1 MVKVAIFSSKP
12 YDRRYFAEAGGGQ
25 TSFTYLEPR
34 LTGETVSLAQG
45 HDAVC
50 VFVHDKVT
58 AEVLQELSAM
68 GCRLVAI
75 RAAGFNNVDLEAAK
89 ELDIRVARVPAYS
102 PAGVAEFTVGLIL
115 ALNRGIHR
123 AHDRVRRGNFS
134 LEGLMGF
141 NMAGKTVGVI
151 GTGKIGESVARILL
165 GFQCRI
171 LAYDVK
177 ESDDLK
183 KAGVSYVDLE
193 AIFSAADIVTLHVP
207 LLKTTRHLI
216 NRESIASMKESVML
230 INTSRGE
237 LVNTVD
243 AIAALKSGKIGSMGI
258 DVYEG
263 EEGIFFEDHSNAIIA
278 DDQLMRLNTFPNV
291 ILTSHQAFF
300 TREAM
305 ENIAR
310 VTIENIVTFAE
321 TGSCP
326 PEAQLA

>member
-1 MVKVAIFSSKP
+1 VKTAIFSTKA
-12 YDRRYFAEAGGGQ
+12 YDRRYFNEASAGQ
-25 TSFTYLEPR
+25 RSFTYLEPR
-34 LTGETVSLAQG
+34 LTEETVSLANG
-45 HDAVC
+45 HEAVC
-50 VFVHDKVT
+50 VFVHDQVSRKVLEGL
-58 AEVLQELSAM
+58 AEM

-102 PAGVAEFTVGLIL
+102 PTGVAEFTVGLIL

-151 GTGKIGESVARILL
+151 GTGRIGESVARILL
-165 GFQCRI
+165 GFQCEVV
-171 LAYDVK
+171 AFDVK
-177 ESDDLK
+177 EQESLK
-183 KAGVSYVDLE
+183 AAGVSYSDLDT
-193 AIFSAADIVTLHVP
+193 IFSSADIITLHVP
-207 LLKTTRHLI
+207 LLKSTRHLV
-216 NRESIASMKESVML
+216 NRDSIGRMKEGVML

-237 LVNTVD
+237 LVHTGD
-243 AIAALKSGKIGSMGI
+243 AISALKTGRIGSMGI

-263 EEGIFFEDHSNAIIA
+263 EEGIFFEDLSNAIIA

-310 VTIENIVTFAE
+310 VTVDNINSFFAS
-321 TGSCP
+321 GSCS